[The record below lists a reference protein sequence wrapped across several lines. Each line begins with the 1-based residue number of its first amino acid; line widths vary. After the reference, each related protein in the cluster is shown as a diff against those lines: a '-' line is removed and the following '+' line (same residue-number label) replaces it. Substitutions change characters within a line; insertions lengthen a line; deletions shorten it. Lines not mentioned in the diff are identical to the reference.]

1 MPFIYEDSKSNDAFD
16 EVLIEKFKNVL
27 DSIVPF
33 KECNME
39 LLKDFINYFENYNW
53 ISKDILEKDLMKG
66 AEYGI

>member
-1 MPFIYEDSKSNDAFD
+1 
-16 EVLIEKFKNVL
+16 
-27 DSIVPF
+27 
-33 KECNME
+33 ME